1 MNNAEQIL
9 FCRELVNDY
18 LCGRWQ
24 RINFIAANSPD
35 LCVNVVGDIP
45 IDEKIY
51 LPLVESQKG
60 LIYSQAQITQISD
73 FVLFKYMYTSFS
85 ILPL

>member
-35 LCVNVVGDIP
+35 LCVNVVGDIRF
-45 IDEKIY
+45 
-51 LPLVESQKG
+51 
-60 LIYSQAQITQISD
+60 D
-73 FVLFKYMYTSFS
+73 F
-85 ILPL
+85 